1 MDFKPVK
8 IAAAMGKAFRDVRG
22 GIPEEKLQ
30 EMTDK
35 IVEELEGMFMEKTPS
50 VEEVQDV
57 VERRIMTE
65 GFYDVAKHYILYR
78 YDHAILREEK
88 KKDTLEKIEKNDLFV
103 VKRSGKRERF
113 SLFKLKK
120 TLSYAVE
127 GYEDEVD
134 SDVIATQCQLEL
146 YDGIKTRDIM
156 RSLVMTARS
165 LIELDPAYSHVA
177 ARLLRFMLYKDVI
190 GPEVINFHNLSQGY
204 REAFKRNLR
213 FGVEIGRLDPRLL
226 EFDLDEL
233 ANSLVIERDELFK
246 YLGAQTL
253 YDRYLLQN
261 PDTREVL
268 ETPQAFWMR
277 VAMGLSILEK
287 DINGRAKEF
296 YGVLSTLRFVSSTPT
311 LFHAGTLRP
320 QLSSCFLNIV
330 EDSLDHIFKCISDNA
345 QLAKWSAGIGTD
357 WTNLRGT
364 GALIR
369 GTGVESQGVI
379 PFLKIANDATHAINR
394 SGRRRGAACAYL
406 ETWHADIEDFLEL
419 RKNTGDERRRTP
431 DMDTAN
437 WIPDLFMKR
446 VREDGEW
453 MLFSSEETPDLHHIY
468 GKTFEER
475 YIYYESLAR
484 EGKLKL
490 TKTRRARDLWKK
502 MLAML
507 FETGH
512 PWITF
517 KDPSN
522 IRSPQD
528 HAGVIHSSNLCTEI
542 TLNTSPEETA
552 VCNLGSVNLSR
563 HIKEVALDEALMQS
577 TIQTA
582 MRMLDNVIDINFYP
596 TIEGKVSNNRHRP
609 VGVGVMG
616 LQDALFMLNIPFDSE
631 EAVRFSDE
639 SMELVS
645 FHAIATSARLAGE
658 RGAYAS
664 YKDSKWDRGILPQ
677 DTLDLLASERGIPI
691 DVPRP
696 GRLNWDEVRELIRKN
711 GMRNSNCIAIAP
723 TATISNIS
731 GCFPSIEPIYKNI
744 YVKSNV
750 SGDFIVVNPYLIED
764 LKKINLWDYEMLAK
778 IKFYDGSIKEIPQI
792 PERIRVKYKEVFDID
807 PKWIIKAAAYRGRW
821 IDQSQSLNIFFIGTS
836 GKQLSEIYMYA
847 WEMGL
852 KTTYYLRT
860 LAASQVEKSTV
871 DTVKFGSTHVR
882 KHEEKKIP
890 AELPSNII
898 APFHEPVAVVASL
911 PIIQPPM
918 ASAGVLAGAN
928 GAVNLCRIDDPNC
941 ESCQ

>member
-320 QLSSCFLNIV
+320 Q
-330 EDSLDHIFKCISDNA
+330 
-345 QLAKWSAGIGTD
+345 
-357 WTNLRGT
+357 
-364 GALIR
+364 
-369 GTGVESQGVI
+369 
-379 PFLKIANDATHAINR
+379 
-394 SGRRRGAACAYL
+394 
-406 ETWHADIEDFLEL
+406 
-419 RKNTGDERRRTP
+419 
-431 DMDTAN
+431 
-437 WIPDLFMKR
+437 
-446 VREDGEW
+446 
-453 MLFSSEETPDLHHIY
+453 
-468 GKTFEER
+468 
-475 YIYYESLAR
+475 
-484 EGKLKL
+484 
-490 TKTRRARDLWKK
+490 
-502 MLAML
+502 
-507 FETGH
+507 
-512 PWITF
+512 
-517 KDPSN
+517 
-522 IRSPQD
+522 
-528 HAGVIHSSNLCTEI
+528 
-542 TLNTSPEETA
+542 
-552 VCNLGSVNLSR
+552 
-563 HIKEVALDEALMQS
+563 
-577 TIQTA
+577 
-582 MRMLDNVIDINFYP
+582 
-596 TIEGKVSNNRHRP
+596 
-609 VGVGVMG
+609 
-616 LQDALFMLNIPFDSE
+616 
-631 EAVRFSDE
+631 
-639 SMELVS
+639 
-645 FHAIATSARLAGE
+645 
-658 RGAYAS
+658 
-664 YKDSKWDRGILPQ
+664 
-677 DTLDLLASERGIPI
+677 
-691 DVPRP
+691 
-696 GRLNWDEVRELIRKN
+696 
-711 GMRNSNCIAIAP
+711 
-723 TATISNIS
+723 
-731 GCFPSIEPIYKNI
+731 
-744 YVKSNV
+744 
-750 SGDFIVVNPYLIED
+750 
-764 LKKINLWDYEMLAK
+764 
-778 IKFYDGSIKEIPQI
+778 
-792 PERIRVKYKEVFDID
+792 
-807 PKWIIKAAAYRGRW
+807 
-821 IDQSQSLNIFFIGTS
+821 
-836 GKQLSEIYMYA
+836 
-847 WEMGL
+847 
-852 KTTYYLRT
+852 
-860 LAASQVEKSTV
+860 
-871 DTVKFGSTHVR
+871 
-882 KHEEKKIP
+882 
-890 AELPSNII
+890 
-898 APFHEPVAVVASL
+898 
-911 PIIQPPM
+911 
-918 ASAGVLAGAN
+918 
-928 GAVNLCRIDDPNC
+928 
-941 ESCQ
+941 

>member
-311 LFHAGTLRP
+311 LFHAGAIRP
-320 QLSSCFLNIV
+320 QLSSCYLNIV

-406 ETWHADIEDFLEL
+406 ETWHADIENFLEL

-453 MLFSSEETPDLHHIY
+453 TLFSSEETPDLHHIY
-468 GKTFEER
+468 GRAFEEQ
-475 YIYYESLAR
+475 YVYYESLAR

-490 TKTRRARDLWKK
+490 TKTMRARDMWKK

-563 HIKEVALDEALMQS
+563 HIKDGALDEALMQS

-609 VGVGVMG
+609 VGIGVMG
-616 LQDALFMLNIPFDSE
+616 LQDALFMLDIPFDSE

-639 SMELVS
+639 NMELIS
-645 FHAIATSARLAGE
+645 FHALATSARLAEE
-658 RGAYAS
+658 RGAYES
-664 YKDSKWDRGILPQ
+664 YKGSKWDRGILPQ

-711 GMRNSNCIAIAP
+711 GIRNSNCIAIAP

-764 LKKINLWDYEMLAK
+764 LKKLNLWDYEMLAK
-778 IKFYDGSIKEIPQI
+778 IKFYDGSIKDIPQI
-792 PERIRVKYKEVFDID
+792 PERIRAKYKEVFDID

-882 KHEEKKIP
+882 QHEEKKIP
-890 AELPSNII
+890 
-898 APFHEPVAVVASL
+898 EPVAVVASL

-918 ASAGVLAGAN
+918 ASASHGVLFSADGSN
-928 GAVNLCRIDDPNC
+928 GVNLCRIDDPNC
-941 ESCQ
+941 EACQ